1 MKQESKHINNN
12 VDVGFHCN
20 HLHEDSLFEKVKII
34 IKKIPDENLTLSEIV
49 DLLGKD
55 GLLLFAALL
64 TVIFLIP
71 VSIPG
76 FSTVFGVIIFFIGL
90 SILLNR
96 SLWLPVRVKSKTV
109 SAEKFRASLNKGIKW
124 FRLLEKISKPQRL
137 SFLIYNKIAN
147 KINGLFIL
155 IGSLLL
161 MLPFGLL
168 PFSNTLPAISIL
180 FLSIGFLQ
188 KDGIIIILGHLS
200 LIGSFIYFGL
210 FFSTISIAFKHI
222 IETKI

>member
-12 VDVGFHCN
+12 LEAGFHCN
-20 HLHEDSLFEKVKII
+20 QMHEDSLFEKVKII

-76 FSTVFGVIIFFIGL
+76 FSTVFGVIIFFIGV
-90 SILLNR
+90 SHLLNR

-147 KINGLFIL
+147 KINDLFIL

-180 FLSIGFLQ
+180 FLSIGILQ

-222 IETKI
+222 IET

>member
-188 KDGIIIILGHLS
+188 KDGIIIILGHLF

-210 FFSTISIAFKHI
+210 FFSTILIAFKHI

>member
-76 FSTVFGVIIFFIGL
+76 FSTVFGVIIFFIGV
-90 SILLNR
+90 SHLLNR

-210 FFSTISIAFKHI
+210 FFSTISIAFNHI

>member
-210 FFSTISIAFKHI
+210 FFSTISIAFNHI

>member
-109 SAEKFRASLNKGIKW
+109 SAEKFRTSLNKGIKW

-210 FFSTISIAFKHI
+210 FFSTISIAFNHI

>member
-147 KINGLFIL
+147 KINVLFIL

-188 KDGIIIILGHLS
+188 KDGIIIILGYLS

>member
-76 FSTVFGVIIFFIGL
+76 FSTVFGVIIFFIGV
-90 SILLNR
+90 SHLLNR

-109 SAEKFRASLNKGIKW
+109 SAEKFRASLNKGLKW

-147 KINGLFIL
+147 KINGFSIL

-161 MLPFGLL
+161 MLPLGLM

-180 FLSIGFLQ
+180 FLLIGFLQ

>member
-12 VDVGFHCN
+12 IDVGFHCN

>member
-12 VDVGFHCN
+12 FDVGFHSN
-20 HLHEDSLFEKVKII
+20 HLHEDSLFEIVKII

-71 VSIPG
+71 VSLPG
-76 FSTVFGVIIFFIGL
+76 FSTVFGVIIFFIGV
-90 SILLNR
+90 SHLLNR

-210 FFSTISIAFKHI
+210 FFSTISIAFNHI

>member
-188 KDGIIIILGHLS
+188 KDGIIIILGYLS

>member
-188 KDGIIIILGHLS
+188 KDGIIIILGHLF